1 MNPAGALLGTIV
13 IGLPALWGGIALRYR
28 APGGTASKIFSVAVW
43 AAFAAGVIIALWT
56 GRAAMG
62 LGAFA
67 VAFVALLVWWESLV
81 PSNDRVWADDVAR
94 IMTGTVDG
102 NRVVL
107 HDVRNFDW
115 RTQTDYTQRWETRAY
130 DLSTLESVDIIMS
143 YWKWPSIAHMLI
155 SFGFDGGDHVAFS
168 VEIRR
173 ERDEAY
179 SEIGGFFKEFELSIV
194 AADERDVVR
203 LRTNVRREDVYL
215 YRLRLPP
222 VDMRALF
229 LSYVGEAN
237 DLKATP
243 RWYNTVTV
251 NCTMLVYHM
260 MRRIVGRLP
269 LSYRL
274 LFSGYLPEYVYA
286 VGGFDRRYPL
296 EELRSRG
303 RITERARRS
312 DRSASFSADIRA
324 GVPGYE
330 GGDHSGTA
338 ESSR

>member
-1 MNPAGALLGTIV
+1 MNLAGSLLGTILV
-13 IGLPALWGGIALRYR
+13 ALPALWCGMALWYQ
-28 APGGTASKIFSVAVW
+28 APGDAASKIFSVAVW
-43 AAFAAGVIIALWT
+43 AAFAAGVITALWV
-56 GRAAMG
+56 GRAALG
-62 LGAFA
+62 LAAFA
-67 VAFVALLVWWESLV
+67 VAFVALLVWWESLA

-107 HDVRNFDW
+107 HEVRNFDW
-115 RTQTDYTQRWETRAY
+115 RTDTDYSARWETRTY
-130 DLSTLESVDIIMS
+130 DLSKLESVDMIMS

-173 ERDEAY
+173 ERDEVY
-179 SEIGGFFKEFELSIV
+179 SELGGFFKEFELSII

-203 LRTNVRREDVYL
+203 LRTNVRREDAYL

-222 VDMRALF
+222 GDMRALF

-237 DLKATP
+237 GLKDTP
-243 RWYNTVTV
+243 RWYNTITV

-260 MRRIVGRLP
+260 MKRIVGHLP
-269 LSYRL
+269 LSYQL

-286 VGGFDRRYPL
+286 VGGFDRRYSL
-296 EELRSRG
+296 EELRRRG
-303 RITERARRS
+303 RITERARQY
-312 DRSASFSADIRA
+312 DRSANFSADIRA

-330 GGDHSGTA
+330 AGDHSGSA
-338 ESSR
+338 QSSR